1 MRDGPVSAPGGPRLL
16 PVIANQCVDGGP
28 AKGHPLRGEEPQ
40 GSVAPP
46 AGLRAAGSMADFE
59 ARGVAIH
66 SCGRKTVHSA
76 CAGGAQANHQVHG
89 CHCEPVRTL
98 VWQSVLP
105 AGKPGKLAAVW
116 ANSLRLTN
124 SPKVLLFFAP
134 CRGVTDCH
142 VASLLAMTCRN
153 MPGGCI
159 IPGAAGVL
167 PENAPATA
175 VPEQISAYP
184 SRQTPLHPRTRPSF
198 CMSLRT
204 SAWGPCKGCP
214 FAGRGAP
221 RERCSPLA
229 FRRRGAWRTL
239 GRRGVAIRS
248 PRRETWQGGG
258 SLGEFVTPYEFA
270 QSTAVFC
277 ALPRGYGLPRRFA
290 PRHDMQKHAG
300 WLHNT
305 GRCRCT
311 AGKRPCNRSSGANFR
326 VPFAPNALA
335 PAHTSFLL
343 HVIANQCAHW
353 CGNPFSPQGNLASW
367 QQFGRIR
374 YALRIRPK
382 YCCFLRPAA
391 GLRIATSLRSSP

>member
-1 MRDGPVSAPGGPRLL
+1 M

-175 VPEQISAYP
+175 VPGQVFAYP

-204 SAWGPCKGCP
+204 SAH
-214 FAGRGAP
+214 
-221 RERCSPLA
+221 
-229 FRRRGAWRTL
+229 T
-239 GRRGVAIRS
+239 GVAIRS
-248 PRRETWQGGG
+248 PRRETRQGGG

-277 ALPRGYGLPRRFA
+277 ALPRGYGLPRRCA

-305 GRCRCT
+305 GRCRHT
-311 AGKRPCNRSSGANFR
+311 AGKRPCNRSPGASFR
-326 VPFAPNALA
+326 APLAPNAPAPAILA
-335 PAHTSFLL
+335 P
-343 HVIANQCAHW
+343 W
-353 CGNPFSPQGNLASW
+353 
-367 QQFGRIR
+367 
-374 YALRIRPK
+374 
-382 YCCFLRPAA
+382 PAVEGGPGPA
-391 GLRIATSLRSSP
+391 KNSAPWTHRNVY